1 MAKLTT
7 ENLIKVLDACVVT
20 PHWRKAMATIRASEA
35 LAFSWRAKSIKALK
49 DSDTSSE
56 FFIEWRGVWDFWHC
70 HAGRARTE
78 NVQIIE
84 SAIRDRVLNGE
95 TQKIYGPDQRPIYL
109 DDPRFVCRTDDYV
122 REVLDMADFED
133 VTPWHRLLHDEN
145 GNAIQATKQVL
156 PPAPVQLRVLEQDRR
171 YVERKEVD
179 AHVTGEITVAK
190 PLQRLLSEP
199 RPDVAKLR
207 ALAALPADKRRE
219 QIGASKVPLDAHGNR
234 TIPRVLPPGHR
245 DDDLPKIEPLP
256 LQPTRPSYAR
266 PPQSLDNAGTGRGE
280 VPSGGFRVR

>member
-1 MAKLTT
+1 MKLTT
-7 ENLIKVLDACVVT
+7 ENLIKVLNACVVT

-35 LAFSWRAKSIKALK
+35 LAFVWRAQSIKAK
-49 DSDTSSE
+49 EANDTSSVFWIE
-56 FFIEWRGVWDFWHC
+56 FRGVYDFWHC
-70 HAGRARTE
+70 HAGRARVE
-78 NVQIIE
+78 NVQVIE
-84 SAIRDRVLNGE
+84 SAIRDRVLNGTTE
-95 TQKIYGPDQRPIYL
+95 PIFGPDQKPIWKE
-109 DDPRFVCRTDDYV
+109 DPRFIGRSDDYV

-190 PLQRLLSEP
+190 PLQRLPSEP

-207 ALAALPADKRRE
+207 ALASLPPETRRE
-219 QIGASKVPLDAHGNR
+219 QIGASKVPLDVHGNR

-266 PPQSLDNAGTGRGE
+266 PARSLDNAGTGHGE
-280 VPSGGFRVR
+280 PPPGGFRVR